1 MRNSNLITALVA
13 GGLALA
19 TTNLTA
25 QGAGQSSP
33 AMNPPQPGLQGQ
45 YSKEAPPA
53 GATFGASDLKASS
66 LIGLAVRNESGERLG
81 KIQDLVINMTS
92 RSAPIAIVEYGG
104 ALGIGETRVAV
115 PLRDLKWSSDTKD
128 LTLMTTKEQFESASS
143 TPTGGW
149 TVFAGEDCLKN
160 VDRFY
165 GQLSMTGE
173 SRYERQEATGMG
185 EGRETVRD
193 PAERKGATELMD
205 KPSAI
210 NPGTTNKDGAL
221 QRDYVVDKVNAVIRQ
236 NLGANAG
243 DVQVTVKNGH
253 VILQGKAASEA
264 QAQTIVN
271 QVKAVP
277 GVNQV
282 ENHLTTPE

>member
-1 MRNSNLITALVA
+1 MRKGNLITALVA

-19 TTNLTA
+19 TTNLMA
-25 QGAGQSSP
+25 QGTEQASP
-33 AMNPPQPGLQGQ
+33 AMNQPPAGHQGQ
-45 YSKEAPPA
+45 YSKNTPPG

-66 LIGLAVRNESGERLG
+66 LIGLPVRNESGERLG
-81 KIQDLVINMTS
+81 RVQDLVISMKS
-92 RSAPIAIVEYGG
+92 RSVPIAIVEYGG

-115 PLRDLKWSSDTKD
+115 PLRDLQWSSDTKD
-128 LTLMTTKEQFESASS
+128 LTLMTTKEQFDSAS
-143 TPTGGW
+143 TIPTGGW
-149 TVFAGEDCLKN
+149 TALAGEDCLKN

-185 EGRETVRD
+185 EGRESVRN
-193 PAERKGATELMD
+193 PAERKGATALMD
-205 KPSAI
+205 EPPAI
-210 NPGTTNKDGAL
+210 SPGATNNDSAL

-243 DVQVTVKNGH
+243 NIQVTVKNGH